1 MFQICLLH
9 FLLLEILAEDRIYS
23 NLGMNII
30 WASTRDNLSLGFST
44 K

>member
-9 FLLLEILAEDRIYS
+9 FLLDILAEDRIYS